1 MSTYITLSHIEVQ
14 NANCVAG
21 VTYGFPAVTQ
31 FLGFVHALSRKL
43 QASRE
48 ITLGGCAIVS
58 HEYQL
63 HAYKN
68 DKFSDYYFTQSKNPV
83 ASRFESAKA
92 GGSPSV
98 IQEGKMNMRVSL
110 VIECD
115 GFNGTDDDKI
125 ALEKYLKSL
134 VLRHRLAGGIILSLK
149 DVILESV
156 EKDNYR
162 PIIRRLLPGF
172 VLKERNEYL
181 LSHLEKLQEERSEAT
196 ILEAWLDFSAIKY
209 KAEPNLKEGEVLSE
223 KTEAVWSK
231 VEKPNKG
238 YLIPLMVGY
247 QAISEVYKAGEVA
260 RARDSTVPFCFVE
273 AVYSIGE
280 WLSPHRVKR
289 LDEILWHYVY
299 SDEKYL
305 CTQDIN
311 RFEEDDDAFD
321 DIEQYIF
328 N

>member
-21 VTYGFPAVTQ
+21 ITYGFPAVTQ

-48 ITLGGCAIVS
+48 ITFGGCAVVS
-58 HEYQL
+58 HRHQL

-68 DKFSDYYFTQSKNPV
+68 NKFSDYYFTQSKNPV
-83 ASRFESAKA
+83 AGRFESSKA

-110 VIECD
+110 VIECE
-115 GFNGTDDDKI
+115 GFNGTFDDKI
-125 ALEKYLKSL
+125 ALEKYIKSL
-134 VLRHRLAGGIILSLK
+134 VLRHRLAGGVILSLK
-149 DVILESV
+149 DVVLESV

-162 PIIRRLLPGF
+162 GVIRRLLPGF

-181 LSHLEKLQEERSEAT
+181 LSHLEKLQEKRIEAT
-196 ILEAWLDFSAIKY
+196 MLEAWLDFSAIKY
-209 KAEPNLKEGEVLSE
+209 KADPILKEGEVLSE
-223 KTEAVWSK
+223 KTKADWK
-231 VEKPNKG
+231 YQPKPNSG

-260 RARDSTVPFCFVE
+260 RVRDGSVPFCFVE

-280 WLSPHRVKR
+280 WLSPHRIKS
-289 LDEILWHYVY
+289 LDEVLWHYVY

-305 CTQDIN
+305 CTQDVN
-311 RFEEDDDAFD
+311 QFEEDETLD